1 MKNGRKFLAVAS
13 ALVLAGSV
21 SVMCATSV
29 MARNSSTTAS
39 KTTTTE
45 QTTEETTET
54 TTKKSKT
61 ETTTKKSGNTFTAKE
76 ATTEATTKTKVTTTE
91 TTTETPTDA
100 QGNKLTGNDLKA
112 WQAVAN
118 TYKDKWATKVDV
130 KPVDETVLSEY
141 DHSVDK
147 RSFKFDNNDVFE
159 LYRYSFNITDYEVVT
174 VTQET
179 TTTVEGSTETT
190 TQETTEPETKVVYKR
205 LTDSFTIP
213 GNTIEIRYKDPSASE
228 WYMSQ
233 NPENTQKQL
242 LFIDTDSYH
251 MIISVP
257 AVYSTTYT
265 NNTLEYHPDLEE
277 KINIENLGGS
287 YKISYSFPIDKEK
300 IGEIWML
307 KSTEALANWNDAT
320 HFSTMS
326 QDLAVA
332 RRFSKDGYYF
342 PVPSSY
348 YPYSET
354 MLYRHPSD
362 YAGTSFARYGSFNA
376 AKELGYV
383 FVWTCMQNQ
392 NEKGYWATGPKSD
405 WLVKDFKIGAG
416 FYDTRFNTDFAQSLL
431 YAYKRY
437 NNTDFLYAACK
448 YAQYFID
455 HAENN
460 HYETKNG
467 GYLVQDYGYDYD
479 HNDTHVSLNHQ
490 LAELNYLYN
499 LYEITK
505 NEDYKELADKML
517 LAIDDTRDQWVLPS
531 GDLNYA
537 LYYSSDTNTMV
548 DYPYLTYNDL
558 FTTKQ
563 ILKNQFKTT
572 NATVE
577 YLMASKKAWMDA
589 NNVTG
594 YYTE

>member
-1 MKNGRKFLAVAS
+1 MKNGRKFLAVAA
-13 ALVLAGSV
+13 ALGLAGSV

-29 MARNSSTTAS
+29 MARGAVQ
-39 KTTTTE
+39 TTTSKQT
-45 QTTEETTET
+45 TTEETTET

-61 ETTTKKSGNTFTAKE
+61 ETTTKRSGNSFTAKE
-76 ATTEATTKTKVTTTE
+76 ATTEATTKSKVTTTE
-91 TTTETPTDA
+91 TTTEAPTDA

-147 RSFKFDNNDVFE
+147 RSFTFDNNDVFE
-159 LYRYSFNITDYEVVT
+159 LYRYNFNITDYEVVT

-190 TQETTEPETKVVYKR
+190 TQATTAPETKVVYKR

-213 GNTIEIRYKDPSASE
+213 GNKIEIRYKDPSASE

-233 NPENTQKQL
+233 NPDNTQKQL

-265 NNTLEYHPDLEE
+265 NNTLECYPDLEE

-479 HNDTHVSLNHQ
+479 HNATHVSLNHQ

-505 NEDYKELADKML
+505 NEDYKELADKMF

-572 NATVE
+572 NATIE